1 MRIVSTPTF
10 FKRRSAPAARGA
22 SLRIHVSAAGGREYI
37 DMLAGFGGRPPK
49 KRENED
55 EYLTYKR
62 GCQRQ
67 EISCVS
73 GLWVCFRIS
82 PQVNAI

>member
-62 GCQRQ
+62 GLSETGDIMR
-67 EISCVS
+67 
-73 GLWVCFRIS
+73 F
-82 PQVNAI
+82 